1 MYMEEKGYIGVLS
14 IKQDHVNVDD
24 IINCSRSLMLFEP
37 QKFFSSQKKYSRLG
51 KNNFW
56 EQIRINLEEKQTFRG
71 SIKSSI
77 YNTFNRGS
85 IDIRYYST
93 TDIIFVKIIVY
104 TDDYDV
110 LKHLNSIF
118 SDFSRKNIILSA
130 SLRTIA
136 EYDWND
142 SWDIELHRKNHQE
155 LKEIRT
161 IKSHHDETIDFEQFS
176 GHTHVIE
183 GLWFGCTYK
192 MWFGKDYDE
201 YIPLQK
207 IADFR
212 DCESNICYENGTRYI
227 TMFKSPYDFS
237 DPSCMQKAF
246 KFREV
251 TDCDAAYEHWKKIVT
266 SIDYVQGQV
275 NMEIEKG
282 TFPHGGIRL
291 IRVYLDE
298 NNNATL
304 KARAVK
310 VNITERGTD
319 GSVLY
324 EETFDL

>member
-1 MYMEEKGYIGVLS
+1 MEYKGYNSVLS
-14 IKQDHVNVDD
+14 IRRDHVKIDD
-24 IINCSRSLMLFEP
+24 IICVVRNLMILEPKRFNSSLKNFC
-37 QKFFSSQKKYSRLG
+37 RLG

-56 EQIRINLEEKQTFRG
+56 EQLRINLTQEDYFSCEVYGGEISAEREYLNIYYYPTTKLVF
-71 SIKSSI
+71 IKSI
-77 YNTFNRGS
+77 VRTNNIGCFERFEN
-85 IDIRYYST
+85 
-93 TDIIFVKIIVY
+93 II
-104 TDDYDV
+104 
-110 LKHLNSIF
+110 
-118 SDFSRKNIILSA
+118 SDFAQEYHIVAA
-130 SLRTIA
+130 SLRTSE
-136 EYDWND
+136 EYEWND

-176 GHTHVIE
+176 GHTHEIE

-201 YIPLQK
+201 YIPLQQ
-207 IADFR
+207 IADFC

-291 IRVYLDE
+291 FKVYLDE
-298 NNNATL
+298 NNKPVL
-304 KARAVK
+304 KAKAVK

-319 GSVLY
+319 GSVHN
-324 EETFDL
+324 EETSDL